1 MAERRVG
8 DRGADGKPA
17 VAGQGAAGLGEN
29 AQATA
34 SYPET
39 GSGAVF
45 QNATRQHVGTISGNI
60 ADPELHVD
68 LVATDR
74 HGTVGLI
81 DRASSGIGRAV
92 VTTHGRAGTRDRGQ
106 IERAGAVQVKYR
118 PAGGATHLEAD
129 AGSGVTAAASVV
141 DHSRIDDGRS
151 GASVGTAQGQGAGAV
166 FDHSGATRQD
176 GPDGGV
182 RTDRNGGSGA
192 AQADGGATGHGVS
205 PRAGRIEGEFV
216 GDHGARDRDGA
227 RCAIV
232 GTEHRFVCR
241 GIAPRAIVEGVIVIP
256 IGANGA
262 AQVPP
267 PSSSGSVPLAA

>member
-151 GASVGTAQGQGAGAV
+151 GASVGTAQGRVPEPFLIIPALPAKTDPMAASALTV
-166 FDHSGATRQD
+166 MV
-176 GPDGGV
+176 GV
-182 RTDRNGGSGA
+182 
-192 AQADGGATGHGVS
+192 
-205 PRAGRIEGEFV
+205 
-216 GDHGARDRDGA
+216 
-227 RCAIV
+227 
-232 GTEHRFVCR
+232 
-241 GIAPRAIVEGVIVIP
+241 
-256 IGANGA
+256 
-262 AQVPP
+262 VPP
-267 PSSSGSVPLAA
+267 RLMAVPPDTV